1 MLTAMMVYLV
11 GFGVAALIVAVA
23 MWRQTSCSP
32 NPRNSQ
38 QLFMVSTA
46 SGFPVRRSS
55 FWRLA
60 KEDRDVA
67 GLLVRR
73 QEGDDDLARVAVFA
87 SKSVFDFCE
96 WIVVTEL
103 LAQYFER
110 EPGGVLT
117 FTAVR
122 AIEV

>member
-1 MLTAMMVYLV
+1 
-11 GFGVAALIVAVA
+11 
-23 MWRQTSCSP
+23 
-32 NPRNSQ
+32 
-38 QLFMVSTA
+38 MVSTA